1 MTAKK
6 PEVIFDL
13 DEFLRSV
20 NGAFVRSAEQLRTAF
35 QTPAWKD
42 SPFVYHMPKMSLSV
56 NVALSYSDGKVKGF
70 FRKTTTTES
79 QELASTIEIDVV
91 SVPRSQAT
99 GELAPADNNPGD
111 GTPVVPGDTDV
122 F

>member
-1 MTAKK
+1 MAAKK

-20 NGAFVRSAEQLRTAF
+20 NGAFVRSAEQLRSAF
-35 QTPAWKD
+35 QTPAWRD
-42 SPFVYHMPKMSLSV
+42 SPFIYHMPKMSLSV
-56 NVALSYSDGKVKGF
+56 NVALSFSDGKVKGF
-70 FRKTTTTES
+70 FRKSTTTES

-91 SVPRSQAT
+91 SVPRPQLSAEQAQ
-99 GELAPADNNPGD
+99 GDNTSGD
-111 GTPVVPGDTDV
+111 DTSVVPGQTDV

>member
-70 FRKTTTTES
+70 FRKTTTTET

-99 GELAPADNNPGD
+99 AELPPGD
-111 GTPVVPGDTDV
+111 NKPGDDTSVVSGETDV